1 METLV
6 RKQIMTHL
14 AKNNLLSQQQHGFV
28 TGKSCMTNLIETID
42 DWTQALEEDSSLD
55 AIYMDFKKAFDTVP
69 HQRLLRKLQA
79 TGIQGRT
86 LKWIEAFLENRTQ
99 RVVVNGTKSSP
110 AEVTSGIPQGS
121 VLGPTLF
128 VIYINDLP
136 QHLNSKVQL
145 FADDTKIY
153 GKSNTS
159 QEQDLIQ
166 QDLNTLQEWSNKWL
180 LAFHPDKCH
189 TIKLGKRKSNA
200 EYYLK
205 QQNGERSALNETTT
219 EKDLGVL
226 VDNQL
231 AFKEQVASAVAK
243 GNKVL
248 GVIRR
253 SFNTGDKEVFV
264 KLYKSIVRPLLEYGN
279 VIWHPTLKS
288 LEKDIEDVQR
298 RATKMIGSIKNL
310 PYNERLR
317 ILQLPSLQH
326 RRKRGDVI
334 ETYKYITGK
343 YSSSKPEWPI
353 NNNQNR
359 GNGYKLSKGRP
370 KQRTRINFLTN
381 RVINDWN
388 KLPVSVVQAETLNQ
402 FKNRLDKHWSKNEEI
417 YNPSCQ

>member
-1 METLV
+1 M
-6 RKQIMTHL
+6 IHL
-14 AKNNLLSQQQHGFV
+14 EENNLPTQQQHGFV

-42 DWTQALEEDSSLD
+42 DWTQALEEDSSLN

-69 HQRLLRKLQA
+69 HQRLLRKLHA
-79 TGIQGRT
+79 TGIQGHT

-99 RVVVNGTKSSP
+99 RVVVNGTESTP

-136 QHLNSKVQL
+136 HDLNSKVQL
-145 FADDTKIY
+145 FADDTKLY

-159 QEQDLIQ
+159 EEQALIQ
-166 QDLNTLQEWSNKWL
+166 RDLNTLQEWSYKWL
-180 LAFHPDKCH
+180 LAFHPEKCH

-205 QQNGERSALNETTT
+205 QKNGERSALNETIT

-231 AFKEQVASAVAK
+231 TFKEQVASAVAK

-279 VIWHPTLKS
+279 VIWHPSLKS

-298 RATKMIGSIKNL
+298 RATRMISSIKNL

-317 ILQLPSLQH
+317 LLQLPSLQH
-326 RRKRGDVI
+326 RRKRGDMI

-343 YSSSKPEWPI
+343 YSTKKPEWTI

-359 GNGYKLSKGRP
+359 GNSYKLSKGRP
-370 KQRTRINFLTN
+370 TQKTRVNFLTN

-388 KLPVSVVQAETLNQ
+388 KLPVNVVRAETLNQ
-402 FKNRLDKHWSKNEEI
+402 FKNRLDKHWKNNEEI
-417 YNPSCQ
+417 YDPSCQ